1 MDKKLILVVE
11 DEETTR
17 DVIAQ
22 ALDIF
27 GYDTILA
34 ENGKIALEKYDEH
47 KPDMVISDI
56 YMPEMNGL
64 DLLKALR
71 KKNNKLPVVLITGY
85 DIQEAHKNAK
95 TYGVTAMLLKPFR
108 LQQLKDILEKEFK
121 TV

>member
-1 MDKKLILVVE
+1 MEKKLILVVE

-27 GYDTILA
+27 GYNTILA
-34 ENGKIALEKYDEH
+34 ENGKVALARYKEH
-47 KPDMVISDI
+47 NPDMVISDI

-64 DLLKALR
+64 ELLKALR
-71 KKNNKLPVVLITGY
+71 KKSKELPVILITGY

-95 TYGVTAMLLKPFR
+95 TYGVTSILLKPFR
-108 LQQLKDILEKEFK
+108 LQQLKDILDKVF
-121 TV
+121 